1 MDDLKL
7 GKKLQMYRTTRGM
20 SIRELSDATGITASM
35 LSQIEHE
42 QVNPSINS
50 LNNIAKAL
58 GVPLYC
64 FFQEEVV
71 QEPVVRHNN
80 RKTIGQPENKAEVYY
95 ELLTPDTSGS
105 IEFCMMVIPPKSD
118 SFDSIHHH
126 AGEEVAYFL
135 GDGERIKL
143 TVDGRELHLDK
154 GDSVRIAP
162 FSNHVWHNPAD
173 QTAKVIFAIT
183 PPSF

>member
-1 MDDLKL
+1 MDELNL
-7 GKKLQMYRTTRGM
+7 GKKLQMYRTSRGM

-64 FFQEEVV
+64 FFQEEIIK
-71 QEPVVRHNN
+71 EPVVRHDS
-80 RKTIGQPENKAEVYY
+80 RKTIGRPESAEEAYY
-95 ELLTPDTSGS
+95 ELLTPDTNGT
-105 IEFCMMVIPPKSD
+105 IEFCMMVIPPHPD
-118 SFDSIHHH
+118 SFDSIHCHT
-126 AGEEVAYFL
+126 GEEVAYFL
-135 GDGERIKL
+135 GDGDRVEL
-143 TVDGRELHLDK
+143 TIEGRALYLEQN
-154 GDSVRIAP
+154 DSVRIAP
-162 FSNHVWHNPAD
+162 FANHVWHNGTD
-173 QTAKVIFAIT
+173 VTARVIFAIT

>member
-1 MDDLKL
+1 MDELNL
-7 GKKLQMYRTTRGM
+7 GKKLQTYRTSRGM

-64 FFQEEVV
+64 FFQEEIIK
-71 QEPVVRHNN
+71 EPVVRKDR
-80 RKTIGQPENKAEVYY
+80 RKTIGRPESTEEAYY

-105 IEFCMMVIPPKSD
+105 IEFCMMVIPPHSD
-118 SFDSIHHH
+118 SFDSAHCHT
-126 AGEEVAYFL
+126 GEEVAYFL
-135 GDGERIKL
+135 GDGDSLEITIEERTL
-143 TVDGRELHLDK
+143 RLQPD
-154 GDSVRIAP
+154 DSVRIAP
-162 FSNHVWHNPAD
+162 YANHVWHNRTD
-173 QTAKVIFAIT
+173 KTARVIFAIT

>member
-1 MDDLKL
+1 MDELNL
-7 GKKLQMYRTTRGM
+7 GKKLQMYRASRGM
-20 SIRELSDATGITASM
+20 TIRELSEASGITGSM

-64 FFQEEVV
+64 FFQEEIL
-71 QEPVVRHNN
+71 QEPVVRAKS
-80 RKTIGQPENKAEVYY
+80 RKTIGRPENAQEVYY
-95 ELLTPDTSGS
+95 ELLTPDTTGS
-105 IEFCMMVIPPKSD
+105 IEFCMMVIPPHSD
-118 SFDSIHHH
+118 SFDSPHCHT
-126 AGEEVAYFL
+126 GEEVAYFL
-135 GDGERIKL
+135 GDGQQVGISIE
-143 TVDGRELHLDK
+143 GRNLYLEP

-162 FSNHVWHNPAD
+162 YANHVWHNSTD
-173 QTAKVIFAIT
+173 QTARVIFAIT

>member
-1 MDDLKL
+1 MDDLNL
-7 GKKLQMYRTTRGM
+7 GKKLQMYRTSRSM

-64 FFQEEVV
+64 FFQEEIIK
-71 QEPVVRHNN
+71 EPVVRHDS
-80 RKTIGQPENKAEVYY
+80 RKTIGRPENAEEVYY
-95 ELLTPDTSGS
+95 ELLTPDTNGT
-105 IEFCMMVIPPKSD
+105 IEFCMMVIPSHSN
-118 SFDSIHHH
+118 SFDSVHCHT
-126 AGEEVAYFL
+126 GEEVAYFL
-135 GDGERIKL
+135 GDGDHIGITIE
-143 TVDGRELHLDK
+143 GRTLHLKRD
-154 GDSVRIAP
+154 DSVRIAP
-162 FSNHVWHNPAD
+162 FSNHVWHNDTD
-173 QTAKVIFAIT
+173 QTARVIFAIT